1 MSMKGWE
8 RNTGG
13 LAAHAQ
19 RRKEVTS
26 QRVEAAITTLLRANT
41 PINFTTVSKEW
52 TPRRAATIPRENRA
66 SQQRQR
72 RLFSDEAGVTKQYLY
87 ANEQIRGRIEALRDQ
102 QQQQVVRQ
110 RAARPHGKTDASK
123 DIVILAKDRRI
134 KELEEEVRRLKK
146 ELQGALGKLYERV

>member
-26 QRVEAAITTLLRANT
+26 QRVEAAITNLLRANA
-41 PINFTTVSKEW
+41 PINFTTVSK
-52 TPRRAATIPRENRA
+52 
-66 SQQRQR
+66 
-72 RLFSDEAGVTKQYLY
+72 EAGVTKQYLY

>member
-26 QRVEAAITTLLRANT
+26 QRVEAAITTLLRVNA
-41 PINFTTVSKEW
+41 PINFTTVSK
-52 TPRRAATIPRENRA
+52 
-66 SQQRQR
+66 
-72 RLFSDEAGVTKQYLY
+72 EAGVTKQYLY
-87 ANEQIRGRIEALRDQ
+87 ANEQVRGRIEALRDQ
-102 QQQQVVRQ
+102 QQEQVVRQ
-110 RAARPHGKTDASK
+110 RAARPPGKTDAGK
-123 DIVILAKDRRI
+123 DLVILAKDRRI

-146 ELQGALGKLYERV
+146 ELQGALGKLYDRA

>member
-41 PINFTTVSKEW
+41 PINFTTVSK
-52 TPRRAATIPRENRA
+52 
-66 SQQRQR
+66 
-72 RLFSDEAGVTKQYLY
+72 EAGVTKQYLY

>member
-26 QRVEAAITTLLRANT
+26 QRVEAAITNLLRANA
-41 PINFTTVSKEW
+41 PINFTTVSK
-52 TPRRAATIPRENRA
+52 
-66 SQQRQR
+66 
-72 RLFSDEAGVTKQYLY
+72 DAGVTKQYLY
-87 ANEQIRGRIEALRDQ
+87 ANEQVRGRIEALRDQ
-102 QQQQVVRQ
+102 QQEQVVRQ
-110 RAARPHGKTDASK
+110 RAARPQGKTDASK

-134 KELEEEVRRLKK
+134 KELEQEVQRLKK

>member
-1 MSMKGWE
+1 VSAPSREHRG
-8 RNTGG
+8 RD
-13 LAAHAQ
+13 
-19 RRKEVTS
+19 RRG
-26 QRVEAAITTLLRANT
+26 I
-41 PINFTTVSKEW
+41 F
-52 TPRRAATIPRENRA
+52 RR
-66 SQQRQR
+66 
-72 RLFSDEAGVTKQYLY
+72 DEAGVTKQYLY